1 MKKILNYLL
10 IEIVVIFF
18 FVFLLSPIFIREE
31 FGINREGGQ
40 ATFNLSS
47 GQTFTQIISQHP
59 SNLDSISLQLK
70 NPQIKN
76 NSELTVDIDDLNNS
90 LLQEFTFYGANVGDP
105 SWIKLKFKPLN
116 SPGYQ
121 IKVYVDPNPN
131 DLYLYIDK
139 NNQMD
144 LHTTSYL
151 PGFKNRF
158 LGNINYQVKQFKQ
171 RNYWHNIGYFFILS
185 AFNLYL
191 FYLLYKKPSQI

>member
-1 MKKILNYLL
+1 MKRILNYLL
-10 IEIVVIFF
+10 KEIAVIFF

-31 FGINREGGQ
+31 FGINKEGGQ

-47 GQTFTQIISQHP
+47 GQTFTQIISQYP
-59 SNLDSISLQLK
+59 SNLDTISLQLK

-76 NSELTVDIDDLNNS
+76 NSKLTVDINDLNDN
-90 LLQEFTFYGANVGDP
+90 LLQEFIFYGANVGDP

-116 SPGYQ
+116 SSGYQ
-121 IKVYVDPNPN
+121 IKVSADSDPN
-131 DLYLYIDK
+131 DLYLYVDK

-158 LGNINYQVKQFKQ
+158 LGNINYQLKQFKQ
-171 RNYWHNIGYFFILS
+171 RSYWHNIGYFFVLF
-185 AFNLYL
+185 ALNLYL

>member
-1 MKKILNYLL
+1 MKKILKYLS
-10 IEIVVIFF
+10 IEIIVIFF
-18 FVFLLSPIFIREE
+18 FVFSLSPIFIREE

-47 GQTFTQIISQHP
+47 GKTFIQIISQHP
-59 SNLDSISLQLK
+59 PNLDSISIQLK

-76 NSELTVDIDDLNNS
+76 NSEITVDIDDLKDN

-116 SPGYQ
+116 SSGYK
-121 IKVYVDPNPN
+121 IKVSADPDQN
-131 DLYLYIDK
+131 DIYLYSDK

-158 LGNINYQVKQFKQ
+158 LKNINYQINQFKQ
-171 RNYWHNIGYFFILS
+171 RSYWHNVGYFFVLF
-185 AFNLYL
+185 ALNLYL